1 MLRRIFQLAAIAIVL
16 LAALTP
22 LMECF
27 DHWDARTGPAGDS
40 EIHFTA
46 FIVGVGIVFSL
57 AELLRYIPLL
67 TRTRQ
72 NSCTSSA
79 PQRVTQQR
87 DIFPVAPTASPP
99 LIPLRI

>member
-1 MLRRIFQLAAIAIVL
+1 MSRRIFQLAAVVIVV

-46 FIVGVGIVFSL
+46 FIVGIGVVFSL
-57 AELLRYIPLL
+57 AELLRYIPALIRPRIMQASHAAVPSL
-67 TRTRQ
+67 
-72 NSCTSSA
+72 A
-79 PQRVTQQR
+79 PQR
-87 DIFPVAPTASPP
+87 DLFPVAPTASPP
-99 LIPLRI
+99 LVPLRI